1 MTDEQHTMQYSSEL
15 TGFLYSR
22 RASKQAAFFLPYL
35 QPGMTLLDA
44 GCGPGS
50 ITVDLAEIVAPG
62 QVTGID
68 IDEQHLQ
75 FATSYAKLRA
85 IENVQF
91 EPGDLTQLAFP
102 DGSFDAVFVHGV
114 IEYLDAERAFSEIYR
129 VLRPGGVVGARHGD
143 FGGFLFFP
151 ERPELI
157 ESLELFAQFLSRIGG
172 DPHCGRSQFATMRQ
186 VGFQNLKVSAS
197 YDCWT
202 ENQEAARAAA
212 NWSANQWVSPEFADA
227 LTAFGL
233 TDRARLEEISSAVRA
248 LGEDENAFAAEAW
261 GEAVGWKP
269 PLPSAEH
276 YR

>member
-1 MTDEQHTMQYSSEL
+1 V
-15 TGFLYSR
+15 
-22 RASKQAAFFLPYL
+22 PYL

-62 QVTGID
+62 KVTGVD

-75 FATSYAKLRA
+75 LATRYAKLRA

-102 DGSFDAVFVHGV
+102 DESFDAVFVHGV

-129 VLRPGGVVGARHGD
+129 VLKPGGVVGARHGD
-143 FGGFLFFP
+143 CEGFLISP

-157 ESLELFAQFLSRIGG
+157 ESLELFAEFLTCIGG
-172 DPHCGRSQFATMRQ
+172 DPHCGRNQFATMRK
-186 VGFQNLKVSAS
+186 VGFKNIKISAS

-202 ENQEAARAAA
+202 ENREAARAAA
-212 NWSANQWVSPEFADA
+212 NWSAIQCVSPGYADA
-227 LTAFGL
+227 LIAFGL
-233 TDRARLEEISSAVRA
+233 TERVRLEEISSALRE

-261 GEAVGWKP
+261 GEAVAWKP
-269 PLPSAEH
+269 
-276 YR
+276 